1 MNSIKGLFIPED
13 GFFSDYFSRLNDF
26 FNEKLGILYLP
37 IDVFVRILTGVNDS
51 HFGGYSLEF
60 PELVWDDT
68 IIIPK
73 QSLTLGKV
81 MNNNKALV
89 DIARYSRIVVDY
101 IMVISV
107 LNLLR
112 DKLKE
117 ILEK

>member
-1 MNSIKGLFIPED
+1 MDSIKGLFIPED

-37 IDVFVRILTGVNDS
+37 IDVFVRILTSVNDS
-51 HFGGYSLEF
+51 HFGVYSLEF
-60 PELVWDDT
+60 PGLVWGDT
-68 IIIPK
+68 IVIPK

-81 MNNNKALV
+81 MSNNKALV

-101 IMVISV
+101 IMVIAV

>member
-1 MNSIKGLFIPED
+1 M
-13 GFFSDYFSRLNDF
+13 NDF

-37 IDVFVRILTGVNDS
+37 IDVFVRILKSVNDS

-60 PELVWDDT
+60 PELVWDG
-68 IIIPK
+68 IVVIPK

-81 MNNNKALV
+81 MNNNKALIE
-89 DIARYSRIVVDY
+89 IARYSRIVVNY